1 MIFGLDSY
9 ICYGVLGIM
18 VVGEGGGELVKQLFN
33 DIWDIDYLGVV
44 VVYLI
49 GKLVLYVGLQD
60 VVLVIIGVVFK
71 NGYVKNKVMEFVGFG
86 VVVFFID
93 FCNSVDVMIIEMI
106 CLSFVW

>member
-49 GKLVLYVGLQD
+49 GKFVLYVGLQD

-71 NGYVKNKVMEFVGFG
+71 NGYVKNKVMEFVGLG
-86 VVVFFID
+86 VSVFFID
-93 FCNSVDVMIIEMI
+93 FCNSVDVMIVEMI